1 MGDPSFN
8 GDITTY
14 QESMFSPAVGD
25 EIRSKIKDDSVLD
38 PKEYDPAGLESLE
51 T

>member
-1 MGDPSFN
+1 
-8 GDITTY
+8 
-14 QESMFSPAVGD
+14 MFSPAVSD

-51 T
+51 TLVPPGLCLFLHQ